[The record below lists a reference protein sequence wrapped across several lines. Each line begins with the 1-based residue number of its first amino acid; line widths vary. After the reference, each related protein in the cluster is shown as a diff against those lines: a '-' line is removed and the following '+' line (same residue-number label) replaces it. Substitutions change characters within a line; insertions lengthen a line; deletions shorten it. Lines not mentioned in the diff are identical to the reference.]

1 MGEALAA
8 IDLSASFGTH
18 KVLHH
23 VSLQM
28 PANCVTAI
36 IGPPGSGKS
45 TFIRCLN
52 RLHETVPR
60 ATMSGTV
67 LLGDED
73 VYRMDA
79 ITARQ
84 KIGMVFAQPN
94 PFPTMSIF
102 ENVAMGIQLRDGKRQ
117 TYLSE
122 EVERALVIANLWS
135 EVKDRLKES
144 SSKLSAGQQQRLCI
158 ARALALQPAVL
169 LMDEPASVL
178 DPFSTLRIEELI
190 DELKDRYTIV
200 IVTHNLQQAA
210 RVADRTAFFLAG
222 EMIEQ
227 GTTTELFTTPNDK
240 RTEDYVTGRFG

>member
-1 MGEALAA
+1 MGKALSA
-8 IDLSASFGTH
+8 IELSASFGNH
-18 KVLHH
+18 QVLHC
-23 VSLQM
+23 VSLHMQ
-28 PANCVTAI
+28 PNYVTAI

-60 ATMSGTV
+60 ATMTGRV
-67 LLGDED
+67 MLGDQD
-73 VYRMDA
+73 VYQMDA
-79 ITARQ
+79 ISARQ

-102 ENVAMGIQLRDGKRQ
+102 DNVAIGLRLRDGKRQ
-117 TYLSE
+117 IHLSD
-122 EVERALVIANLWS
+122 EVERSLTIANLWS
-135 EVKDRLKES
+135 EVKDRLQES
-144 SSKLSAGQQQRLCI
+144 SGKLTVGQQQRLCM

-169 LMDEPASVL
+169 LLDEPASVL
-178 DPFSTLRIEELI
+178 DPFSTLRVEELI
-190 DELKDRYTIV
+190 DQLKERYTIV

-227 GTTTELFTTPNDK
+227 GTTTDLFTTPCDK